1 MNVIQAV
8 KMYITKMTE
17 ESGPGMKVI
26 LMDKETTS
34 IISMVFSQSEILQKE
49 VYLFERIDNISKWD
63 NMKHMKC
70 IVFVRPTS
78 ENVALLSRELR
89 HPKYGVYFI
98 YFSNVI
104 SKSDVKTLAECDEQE
119 TVREVH
125 EVFAD
130 YLAVDQHLFSFN
142 IVGCMNGRS
151 WNQNHLQR
159 CSQGL
164 LALLLS
170 LKRRAVIR
178 YDAASDGCTRLAER
192 LRDLLR
198 REAALIDNNVP
209 VTGDVPTPIVLI
221 LDRMDDP
228 VTPLLNQWTYQAM
241 VHELLGL
248 HNNRVS
254 LPQAQQDLREVVLAS
269 EQDEFYA
276 KNLYSNFGEIGQTM
290 KLLMDEFQKKAKSHQ
305 KVETIEDMKNFVEQ
319 YPLFKKMSGTVTRH
333 VTVVGELSALVAQH
347 NLLDVSE
354 LEQEIA
360 CQSDHAKHLQRIKA
374 LLANESVRHHDALK
388 LVLLYA
394 LRYHTHASNALP
406 SLLQA
411 LAARQCPEPKD
422 ATPRYRTRRDATGRD
437 ATLQDATRRYRERRA
452 TVTAAG
458 ASSPPVPRAQ
468 VSDALQ
474 DATRRYRTRRDA
486 TGRDATLQD
495 ATRRYRTRRHATGRD
510 ATLQDATRR
519 YRTRRD
525 ATGSDALPSLLQA
538 LAARQCPE
546 PKTRRDA
553 TGRDATLQDATRR
566 YRERRA
572 TVTAA
577 GASSPPV
584 PRAQVSDTLQD
595 ATRRYRTRRD
605 ATGSDALPS
614 LLQALAARQC
624 PEPKTRRDA
633 TGRDAT
639 LQDATRRYRE
649 RRATVTAAGASSPPV
664 PRAQVSDAL
673 QDATR
678 RYRTRRDAT
687 GRDATLQ
694 DATRRYRERRD
705 ATGRQCPE
713 PKRVLLALELWA
725 ARARSERLFR
735 AMTPHSIT
743 KRLFQ
748 VSSDG
753 QGSIAQQAPPWQGAS
768 HNPRVTPG
776 SERLFQVSSAGQGS
790 VAQQAPP
797 WQGASHNPRVTPGS
811 ERLFRAMTPHSITK
825 RLFQVSSAGQGSVA
839 QQAPP
844 WQGASHNP
852 RVTPRSERLF
862 RAMTPHS
869 ITKRLFQVSSDGQ
882 GSIAQ
887 QAPPWQGASHNPR
900 VTPGSERLFQV
911 SSAGQ
916 GSVAQQA
923 PPWQGASHNPRVT
936 PGSERLFRAMTP
948 HSITKRLFQG
958 LNGVENI
965 YTQHTPVLKDTLED
979 LIKGKLRENLYPTLG
994 GDDSGYGRR
1003 PQDIIVFMVGGTTYE
1018 EALSVHQVNQAYP
1031 GVRVVLG
1038 GTTIHNSTSFFEEV
1052 QAAMQGVHRTHTRH
1066 IKNV

>member
-178 YDAASDGCTRLAER
+178 YDAASDGCARLAER

-305 KVETIEDMKNFVEQ
+305 KVETIDDMKNFVEQ

-333 VTVVGELSALVAQH
+333 VTVVGELSALVARH

-374 LLANESVRHHDALK
+374 LIANESVRHHDALK

-411 LAARQCPEPKD
+411 LAARQCPEPK
-422 ATPRYRTRRDATGRD
+422 
-437 ATLQDATRRYRERRA
+437 
-452 TVTAAG
+452 
-458 ASSPPVPRAQ
+458 
-468 VSDALQ
+468 
-474 DATRRYRTRRDA
+474 
-486 TGRDATLQD
+486 
-495 ATRRYRTRRHATGRD
+495 
-510 ATLQDATRR
+510 
-519 YRTRRD
+519 
-525 ATGSDALPSLLQA
+525 
-538 LAARQCPE
+538 
-546 PKTRRDA
+546 
-553 TGRDATLQDATRR
+553 
-566 YRERRA
+566 
-572 TVTAA
+572 
-577 GASSPPV
+577 
-584 PRAQVSDTLQD
+584 
-595 ATRRYRTRRD
+595 
-605 ATGSDALPS
+605 
-614 LLQALAARQC
+614 
-624 PEPKTRRDA
+624 
-633 TGRDAT
+633 
-639 LQDATRRYRE
+639 
-649 RRATVTAAGASSPPV
+649 
-664 PRAQVSDAL
+664 
-673 QDATR
+673 
-678 RYRTRRDAT
+678 
-687 GRDATLQ
+687 
-694 DATRRYRERRD
+694 
-705 ATGRQCPE
+705 
-713 PKRVLLALELWA
+713 RVLLALELWA
-725 ARARSERLFR
+725 ARAR
-735 AMTPHSIT
+735 
-743 KRLFQ
+743 
-748 VSSDG
+748 
-753 QGSIAQQAPPWQGAS
+753 
-768 HNPRVTPG
+768 
-776 SERLFQVSSAGQGS
+776 
-790 VAQQAPP
+790 
-797 WQGASHNPRVTPGS
+797 
-811 ERLFRAMTPHSITK
+811 
-825 RLFQVSSAGQGSVA
+825 
-839 QQAPP
+839 
-844 WQGASHNP
+844 
-852 RVTPRSERLF
+852 
-862 RAMTPHS
+862 
-869 ITKRLFQVSSDGQ
+869 
-882 GSIAQ
+882 
-887 QAPPWQGASHNPR
+887 
-900 VTPGSERLFQV
+900 
-911 SSAGQ
+911 
-916 GSVAQQA
+916 
-923 PPWQGASHNPRVT
+923 
-936 PGSERLFRAMTP
+936 SERLFRAMTP